1 MAKIYQ
7 ERARNGENLPGANSK
22 WRKFTWSE
30 LEKAKIYLERS
41 LLVGLELARLLVQDV
56 RVELEVDVLDALQV
70 DAANLGGGAGLLDE
84 LLRLL
89 QNGDNARLVLQAL
102 HVLVAVRVAR
112 LQHLEHTRTMLSF
125 TMI

>member
-1 MAKIYQ
+1 M
-7 ERARNGENLPGANSK
+7 NSK